1 MSNAGRPRLLADE
14 EKRRTLFA
22 MIAVGSGR
30 EAAAR
35 HLGCSVWTIA
45 REAVRDPEFG
55 RRLRDA
61 ETSAEL
67 LPLQMMR
74 KASGSHWRAAAW
86 LLERLN
92 PEQFVR
98 RRPDTLTPTELNAV
112 LEQVVGILAE
122 EFGDHEQRER
132 ILQRLQQVQEAFRQT
147 RASGD
152 QEAA

>member
-1 MSNAGRPRLLADE
+1 MSSAGRPRLLADE
-14 EKRRTLFA
+14 EKRRTLLA

-35 HLGCSVWTIA
+35 HVGCSVWTIS
-45 REAVRDPEFG
+45 REAVRDPEFD
-55 RRLRDA
+55 RRLREA

-67 LPLQMMR
+67 LPLQMLR
-74 KASGSHWRAAAW
+74 NATGSHWRAAAW

-98 RRPDTLTPTELNAV
+98 RRPDTLTPAELNAM
-112 LEQVVGILAE
+112 LEQVVGILTE
-122 EFGDHEQRER
+122 EFGDPQQQQR
-132 ILQRLQQVQEAFRQT
+132 ILRRMQQVQEAFSRT
-147 RASGD
+147 RPSED